1 MELEGWLGRGE
12 GNKVWMGK
20 LTSDGSVLW
29 GERHPSQNGEI
40 NQAVFKVQL
49 IPGRSDGWDMAKK
62 KVDCFPEA
70 TKLRGE
76 ILLKFICKRQSF
88 TGGRSDQVQ

>member
-40 NQAVFKVQL
+40 NQAETDQ
-49 IPGRSDGWDMAKK
+49 SDGEK
-62 KVDCFPEA
+62 PE
-70 TKLRGE
+70 TE
-76 ILLKFICKRQSF
+76 E
-88 TGGRSDQVQ
+88 